1 VIRVRL
7 REAMRRHE
15 RATGVRV
22 TYDWL
27 AKRTGLARATVEA
40 IGSRPRYQPSLQA
53 IDLLC
58 EALACELSE
67 LLERQPTR
75 ARRKGAA

>member
-15 RATGVRV
+15 RAIGARI
-22 TYDWL
+22 TYGWL
-27 AKRTGLARATVEA
+27 AKRTGLSRATIEA
-40 IGSRPRYQPSLQA
+40 IGSRPRYQPSLEA

-58 EALACELSE
+58 EALECELVD
-67 LLERQPTR
+67 LLERKPAR
-75 ARRKGAA
+75 ARRKGVA